1 MSDHQVSPGHAG
13 PPAGADMHG
22 QMPAETPDSYGA
34 YPRLTADQ
42 IARLTA
48 LGQQRIV
55 PAREHLFHAGD
66 RDCDFYV
73 VLSGT
78 VAVVEADGM
87 ADNRVISVHGPGRFL
102 GELGLL
108 TGEAAYYG
116 AVALAEAAV
125 LAVPVDRLRELVA
138 RDPALG
144 DLILRAFLI
153 RRSLLVGLGVGLRV
167 IGSRYSPDARRLR
180 DFAARN
186 RLPAQ
191 WLDLEDDADAESLLR
206 QLGIRPEDTPIVIL
220 YGQRVLRNPGNA
232 ELAAAIGLTAPMRR
246 HDTCELL
253 VVGAGPAGLSA
264 AVYGAADGMQ
274 TLVIEGTASG
284 GQAGTS
290 SRIEN
295 YLGFP
300 SGIPGDE
307 LAVRAML
314 QAEKFG
320 AQFAIPAEATGAELT
335 DGQCTVRLAGER
347 SVTGRLLVIATG
359 ARYRRPDIPRLEHFE
374 ATSVYYAA
382 SQAEALLC
390 RDDPVVIIGGGN
402 SAGQAA
408 VFLSRHAAEV
418 TVVARDGDLAE
429 CMSRYLID
437 QLDRTASIRVLVKSQ
452 VRELIGTG
460 TLEAVAVEDQAGMR
474 QVIQARA
481 LFIFIGAAPSTSWLG
496 DIVALDQHGFVRTG
510 DDAMR
515 ARSEPPA
522 SGTWQ
527 PSALE
532 TSEPGVFAVGDV
544 RSGSTKR
551 VAAAVG
557 EGAMAIRLAFDRLRL
572 LISRRNCHGGNGIY
586 QVRAV
591 LPGSRPG
598 PR

>member
-1 MSDHQVSPGHAG
+1 MSDHQVGPGHADTNS
-13 PPAGADMHG
+13 GADKHG
-22 QMPAETPDSYGA
+22 LVPAETPDSHGA

-42 IARLTA
+42 VTRLTS

-55 PAREHLFHAGD
+55 PAHEHLFHAGD
-66 RDCDFYV
+66 RNCDFYV
-73 VLSGT
+73 VLSGA
-78 VAVVEADGM
+78 VAVVEADKM
-87 ADNRVISVHGPGRFL
+87 AGNRVISVHGPGRFL

-116 AVALAEAAV
+116 AVALAEATV
-125 LAVPVDRLRELVA
+125 LAVPVDQLRELVA
-138 RDPALG
+138 RDTALG
-144 DLILRAFLI
+144 DVILRAYLI
-153 RRSLLVGLGVGLRV
+153 RRSLLVGLGVGIRI
-167 IGSRYSPDARRLR
+167 IGSRYSPEARRLR

-191 WLDLEDDADAESLLR
+191 WLDLEDDVDVESLFK

-232 ELAAAIGLTAPMRR
+232 ELAAAIGLPVPMRR
-246 HDTCELL
+246 HATCELL
-253 VVGAGPAGLSA
+253 IVGAGPAGLSA
-264 AVYGAADGMQ
+264 AVYGASEGMQ

-300 SGIPGDE
+300 SGISGDE

-320 AQFAIPAEATGAELT
+320 VQFAIPAEASGAELT
-335 DGQCTVRLAGER
+335 DGQCTVRLADER

-374 ATSVYYAA
+374 PTSVYYAA
-382 SQAEALLC
+382 SHVEALLC

-418 TVVARDGDLAE
+418 TVVARDGELADS
-429 CMSRYLID
+429 MSRYLID
-437 QLDRTASIRVLVKSQ
+437 QLDRTANIRVLVKSQ
-452 VRELIGTG
+452 VRELIGTD
-460 TLEAVAVEDQAGMR
+460 TLEAVAVEDQAGGR
-474 QVIQARA
+474 QVIPARA
-481 LFIFIGAAPSTSWLG
+481 LFIFIGAAPSTTWLG

-510 DDAMR
+510 DDAR
-515 ARSEPPA
+515 RGRSAPEA
-522 SGTWQ
+522 SDTWQ
-527 PSALE
+527 PAALE
-532 TSEPGVFAVGDV
+532 TSEPRVFAVGDV

-557 EGAMAIRLAFDRLRL
+557 DGAMAIRLAFDRLR
-572 LISRRNCHGGNGIY
+572 
-586 QVRAV
+586 
-591 LPGSRPG
+591 
-598 PR
+598 

>member
-1 MSDHQVSPGHAG
+1 MSDHQVSPGQSDAN
-13 PPAGADMHG
+13 AGADEHG
-22 QMPAETPDSYGA
+22 LMPAETPDSYGA

-42 IARLTA
+42 ITRLTA

-55 PAREHLFHAGD
+55 PAHEYLFHAGD
-66 RDCDFYV
+66 RNCDFYV

-78 VAVVEADGM
+78 VAVVEADST
-87 ADNRVISVHGPGRFL
+87 ADSRVISVHGPGRFL

-116 AVALAEAAV
+116 AVTLAEAAV
-125 LAVPVDRLRELVA
+125 LAVPVGQLRELVA
-138 RDPALG
+138 RDPELG
-144 DLILRAFLI
+144 DVILRAYLI
-153 RRSLLVGLGVGLRV
+153 RRSLLVGLGVGLRI

-191 WLDLEDDADAESLLR
+191 WLDLEDDVDAESLLK

-232 ELAAAIGLTAPMRR
+232 ELAAAIGLPVPMRR
-246 HDTCELL
+246 HATCELL

-264 AVYGAADGMQ
+264 AVYGASEGMQ

-300 SGIPGDE
+300 SGVSGDE

-320 AQFAIPAEATGAELT
+320 AQFAIPAEASGAELT
-335 DGQCTVRLAGER
+335 DGQCTVRLADER

-374 ATSVYYAA
+374 PTSVYYAA
-382 SQAEALLC
+382 SHVEALLC

-408 VFLSRHAAEV
+408 VFLSRYAAEV
-418 TVVARDGDLAE
+418 TVVSRDGDLAD

-437 QLDRTASIRVLVKSQ
+437 QLDRTANIRVLVKSQ
-452 VRELIGTG
+452 VRELIGTD
-460 TLEAVAVEDQAGMR
+460 TLEAVAVEDQAGLR

-481 LFIFIGAAPSTSWLG
+481 LFIFIGAAPSTTWLG
-496 DIVALDQHGFVRTG
+496 DIVALDQRGFVRTG
-510 DDAMR
+510 DDARR
-515 ARSEPPA
+515 ALSEPHA

-527 PSALE
+527 PAALE

-557 EGAMAIRLAFDRLRL
+557 DGAMAIRLAFDRLR
-572 LISRRNCHGGNGIY
+572 
-586 QVRAV
+586 
-591 LPGSRPG
+591 
-598 PR
+598 

>member
-1 MSDHQVSPGHAG
+1 
-13 PPAGADMHG
+13 
-22 QMPAETPDSYGA
+22 MPAETPDSYGA

-42 IARLTA
+42 ITRLTA
-48 LGQQRIV
+48 LGQQRIA

-78 VAVVEADGM
+78 VAVVEADGT
-87 ADNRVISVHGPGRFL
+87 AGNRVISVHGSGRFL

-191 WLDLEDDADAESLLR
+191 WLDLEDDVDAESLLR

-246 HDTCELL
+246 HNTCELL

-300 SGIPGDE
+300 SGISGDE

-335 DGQCTVRLAGER
+335 DGQCTVRLADET
-347 SVTGRLLVIATG
+347 SVTGRLLIIATG

-374 ATSVYYAA
+374 PTSVYYAA

-390 RDDPVVIIGGGN
+390 RNDPVVIIGGGN

-408 VFLSRHAAEV
+408 IFLSQHAAEV

-429 CMSRYLID
+429 TMSRYLID
-437 QLDRTASIRVLVKSQ
+437 QLDRTANIRVLVKSQ
-452 VRELIGTG
+452 VRELIGTE
-460 TLEAVAVEDQAGMR
+460 TLEAVAVEDHAGMR
-474 QVIQARA
+474 QVIRARA
-481 LFIFIGAAPSTSWLG
+481 LFIFIGAAPSTAWLG

-522 SGTWQ
+522 FGH
-527 PSALE
+527 
-532 TSEPGVFAVGDV
+532 
-544 RSGSTKR
+544 
-551 VAAAVG
+551 VAAI
-557 EGAMAIRLAFDRLRL
+557 GARDKRARTVRGRGRSQWLDQARRCRRGRGRHGYPARLRQVA
-572 LISRRNCHGGNGIY
+572 LIHQQEELSWR
-586 QVRAV
+586 
-591 LPGSRPG
+591 
-598 PR
+598 